1 MMEIN
6 IKNLNI
12 KEDERG
18 WLSEILKKDHLKNKE
33 FGQIFITVAK
43 PGKVKGNHYH
53 KRKEEWFC
61 VIKGEGKLLME
72 DINTKEKKEIEM
84 GKKNLVAVQFLPNIA
99 HSIKNIGE
107 EDMYLLVY
115 VSEVFNEDDTDT
127 FSYNL

>member
-1 MMEIN
+1 MEIN